1 MMGNQA
7 TNQTNNLQVDAE
19 VLNPPSSIDSIALK
33 SVTDPD
39 TLYLWQARKEPDFPK
54 FMEAMQQEIDAHTK
68 GGHWKIMNRIDIP
81 IDATVL
87 PAVWSMKRKRRIAS
101 REIYKWKARLNID
114 GSRQIQG
121 VHYQD
126 TYSPVVSWPTTRFFL
141 IHALLKGWCTKQI
154 DYVMAFPQAPVER
167 DLYMEIP
174 KGVKLKHVENTR
186 DYVLRIV
193 KNLYGQKQAG
203 RVWYQYLT
211 KGLKEMGFIKSKVD
225 ECVFYYKSC
234 SILIYVDDSIIMG
247 PIKSQ
252 VQEVI
257 QRISGKFKIQEEG
270 DMCEFLGIEMQKND
284 DGSLSLRQ
292 PQLIDSILK
301 DLNMESE
308 NVAKRTTPSLKTWV
322 LHKDAQGDPFN
333 ESFHY
338 RSIIGKLNY
347 LEKSTRPDLSFA
359 VHQCARFS
367 SEPKKSHATAVK
379 YIGRYLASTR
389 DKGISLKPNSKG
401 FECYVDASHAGDW
414 KQSAAA
420 DDPSTARSRTGY
432 VIQFAGYPVVWAS
445 KIQTEIAL
453 SVTEAE
459 YIALSMAA
467 REILPLLS
475 LAKEAAKLKVIPDVD
490 TPKIRCR
497 IFEDNIGA
505 VEMANVPKMRP
516 RTKHLNV
523 KYHFF
528 RQFVQKGMLI
538 VEHIAGERQMA
549 DILTKAL
556 EVVTFLK
563 HRKKMMGW

>member
-1 MMGNQA
+1 
-7 TNQTNNLQVDAE
+7 
-19 VLNPPSSIDSIALK
+19 
-33 SVTDPD
+33 
-39 TLYLWQARKEPDFPK
+39 
-54 FMEAMQQEIDAHTK
+54 
-68 GGHWKIMNRIDIP
+68 
-81 IDATVL
+81 
-87 PAVWSMKRKRRIAS
+87 
-101 REIYKWKARLNID
+101 
-114 GSRQIQG
+114 
-121 VHYQD
+121 
-126 TYSPVVSWPTTRFFL
+126 
-141 IHALLKGWCTKQI
+141 
-154 DYVMAFPQAPVER
+154 
-167 DLYMEIP
+167 
-174 KGVKLKHVENTR
+174 
-186 DYVLRIV
+186 
-193 KNLYGQKQAG
+193 
-203 RVWYQYLT
+203 
-211 KGLKEMGFIKSKVD
+211 
-225 ECVFYYKSC
+225 
-234 SILIYVDDSIIMG
+234 
-247 PIKSQ
+247 
-252 VQEVI
+252 
-257 QRISGKFKIQEEG
+257 
-270 DMCEFLGIEMQKND
+270 
-284 DGSLSLRQ
+284 
-292 PQLIDSILK
+292 
-301 DLNMESE
+301 
-308 NVAKRTTPSLKTWV
+308 
-322 LHKDAQGDPFN
+322 
-333 ESFHY
+333 
-338 RSIIGKLNY
+338 
-347 LEKSTRPDLSFA
+347 
-359 VHQCARFS
+359 
-367 SEPKKSHATAVK
+367 
-379 YIGRYLASTR
+379 LASTR

-420 DDPSTARSRTGY
+420 DDPSMARSRTGY